1 MGQIYMSS
9 KKSTTTQSKSFRFSK
24 ETADLIAFGAAS
36 HRCSQVQFLEFLV
49 RQEKAKNEKE
59 SKLISYALARQNAR
73 IEKLDYV
80 IDDIGSIILD
90 FIFVYFN
97 MTKNK
102 EEAMKEMENFMKM
115 HRLKIANGKKGFLRR
130 MYGFEDEDVSWEQ
143 VQARAQELSNQRKS
157 EQNNGG
163 EK

>member
-1 MGQIYMSS
+1 MSS
-9 KKSTTTQSKSFRFSK
+9 RKSTTSSKSFRFSK
-24 ETADLIAFGAAS
+24 ETAELIKAGAAS
-36 HRCSQVQFLEFLV
+36 HRCSQVQYLAMLV
-49 RQEKAKNEKE
+49 RQEKAKDEKE
-59 SKLISYALARQNAR
+59 SKLISFVLARQNSKL
-73 IEKLDYV
+73 EKLDYV

-143 VQARAQELSNQRKS
+143 VQARAQELSNQRKP

>member
-1 MGQIYMSS
+1 MSS
-9 KKSTTTQSKSFRFSK
+9 RKSTTSSKSFRFSK
-24 ETADLIAFGAAS
+24 ETAELIKAGAAS
-36 HRCSQVQFLEFLV
+36 HRCSQVQYLAMLV
-49 RQEKAKNEKE
+49 RQEKAKDEKE
-59 SKLISYALARQNAR
+59 SKLISFVLARQNSKL
-73 IEKLDYV
+73 EKLDYV